1 LSSGSFFGIDFMAC
15 ISFLRVDSAVHEFI
29 VTSRRVGTHEASMCE
44 VEGLPIYTRL
54 SPVAPMARSGRAW
67 AALIAAGCVALLLTA
82 AWLTPSPSGHG
93 THTQLGLT
101 ACAFLERTGIP
112 CPGCGMTTAFAHT
125 VRGHFL
131 TALFTQPMGFVLAVL
146 AAVVA
151 WAAGYEAV
159 TGRPIHR
166 LPRQIGL
173 NLTTVTIMAVVL
185 TILAW
190 VWKIV
195 WVVQLHA
202 G

>member
-1 LSSGSFFGIDFMAC
+1 MGS
-15 ISFLRVDSAVHEFI
+15 
-29 VTSRRVGTHEASMCE
+29 

-54 SPVAPMARSGRAW
+54 SPVAPLTRGTRTW
-67 AALIAAGCVALLLTA
+67 AALISAGCVALLLTA
-82 AWLTPSPSGHG
+82 AWLTPSPTGHG

-125 VRGHFL
+125 VRGHLLRAF
-131 TALFTQPMGFVLAVL
+131 ATQPMGFVLAVL

-151 WAAGYEAV
+151 WAAAYEAL

-173 NLTTVTIMAVVL
+173 NLTAATILAVAL

-190 VWKIV
+190 AWKIV
-195 WVVQLHA
+195 SVVQFHL